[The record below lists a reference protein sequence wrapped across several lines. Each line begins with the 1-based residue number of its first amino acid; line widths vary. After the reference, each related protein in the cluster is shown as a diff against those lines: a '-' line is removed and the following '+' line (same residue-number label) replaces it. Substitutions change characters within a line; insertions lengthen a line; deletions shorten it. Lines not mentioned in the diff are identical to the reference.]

1 MSRRLPYLLN
11 LPIFLIYSI
20 IVVIPLAWA
29 FYLSFNNVGLNLH
42 ASFVGLDN
50 YLNLASDSL
59 FINALRASAVFVVG
73 SVAGQFLL
81 GLAMAL
87 LLNEGVKGTDF
98 FRTTFMITMALSDAV
113 VGYAWYILL
122 NDNGVFNQLL
132 TNLNIPQIQWISNP
146 SMAIFSM
153 VIANVWFGGAFAMII
168 LETGLKSIPRDLYES
183 ASVDGASP
191 TQKFRWIT
199 LPLVKPFVA
208 TCLTTI
214 TILTF
219 NYFGLILV
227 LTEGGPLHGT
237 EVVPL
242 FMWNL
247 AFEFGDFGYGAA
259 VGVFAITV
267 NVIAVLASRRLLRR

>member
-11 LPIFLIYSI
+11 LPIFLIYC
-20 IVVIPLAWA
+20 IVVIIPLAWA
-29 FYLSFNNVGLNLH
+29 VYLSFNYVGLNLEP
-42 ASFVGLDN
+42 SFAGLKN
-50 YLNLASDSL
+50 YLQLLTDPYFS
-59 FINALRASAVFVVG
+59 NALNASIIFVAG

-81 GLAMAL
+81 GLVMAV

-98 FRTTFMITMALSDAV
+98 FRTTFMVTMALSDAV

-122 NDNGVFNQLL
+122 NDNGVVNGFLSAL
-132 TNLNIPQIQWISNP
+132 SLPPILWLSEPNI
-146 SMAIFSM
+146 AIFSM
-153 VIANVWFGGAFAMII
+153 LVANIWFGGSFAMII
-168 LETGLKSIPRDLYES
+168 LETGLKSIPREIYES
-183 ASVDGASP
+183 ASVDGASHV
-191 TQKFRWIT
+191 QKFRWMT

-219 NYFGLILV
+219 NYFGLIFV
-227 LTEGGPLHGT
+227 LTGGGPLHAT

-259 VGVFAITV
+259 VGVFAIIV
-267 NVIAVLASRRLLRR
+267 NVIAILAYRRLLRR

>member
-1 MSRRLPYLLN
+1 MV
-11 LPIFLIYSI
+11 F
-20 IVVIPLAWA
+20 PLAWA
-29 FYLSFNNVGLNLH
+29 FYLSFNDVGLNLH
-42 ASFVGLDN
+42 PSFAGLGN
-50 YLNLASDSL
+50 YLQLATDPL
-59 FINALRASAVFVVG
+59 FLNALRASAIFVVG
-73 SVAGQFLL
+73 SVLGQFLL
-81 GLAMAL
+81 GFAMAL

-98 FRTTFMITMALSDAV
+98 FRTTFMMTMALSDAV

-122 NDNGVFNQLL
+122 SDNGIFNQFLL
-132 TNLNIPQIQWISNP
+132 GLNLPEITWISTPTN
-146 SMAIFSM
+146 AIFSM
-153 VIANVWFGGAFAMII
+153 IIANVWFGGAFAMII
-168 LETGLKSIPRDLYES
+168 LETGLKSIGKDIYES
-183 ASVDGASP
+183 ASVDGASQ

-227 LTEGGPLHGT
+227 LTAGGPLHAT

-242 FMWNL
+242 YMWTL

-267 NVIAVLASRRLLRR
+267 NIIAILTYRRLLRR